1 MNFTVIEFSSIILRS
16 IELTVEF
23 ITFYMKLIKEN
34 ERFNLIDSVSYEKGK
49 KIKRKSIKIE
59 EIH

>member
-49 KIKRKSIKIE
+49 KIKRKSIEIE